1 MEYTEKDLMMK
12 MKRVVGLAALMFLS
26 GSVQADTNTPT
37 DEVLK
42 KQFNQ
47 AQEGIMQL
55 DSITLRL
62 LDSRGNQATY
72 AAEGDISATDDL
84 YAMVGMAG
92 NYQFMEKTWTK
103 GRPVKFSAMVTAVGT
118 KDSGWTTEFFSMQVA
133 AKNEGYPKPDISNK
147 EKYLVITDSD
157 FYPRLAKI
165 EATWAAQKKTLD
177 KSLEKQEQ
185 LKKDINALDAK
196 IAASWGKDKNGK
208 PLTRDDVQHALLEEL
223 QEVGRQNDPLHF
235 ENHYNKTVYEPAL
248 AECQKK
254 SDCDATPLRKARD
267 AALED
272 QRRDYQL
279 KFKLKREEVTKTM
292 DAYDKKREPLRK
304 QRNEL
309 YSEMSDLDIQ
319 SSKLRTSYDSW
330 EQDIT
335 SLRRR
340 GLIK

>member
-1 MEYTEKDLMMK
+1 MMN
-12 MKRVVGLAALMFLS
+12 MKWAAGFAALILLS
-26 GSVQADTNTPT
+26 GSVLADTNTPT

-47 AQEGIMQL
+47 AQEGLMQL
-55 DSITLRL
+55 DNITLRL

-133 AKNEGYPKPDISNK
+133 AKNAGYPKPDIHDK
-147 EKYLVITDSD
+147 DKYLVITDSD
-157 FYPRLAKI
+157 FYARLAKI

-208 PLTRDDVQHALLEEL
+208 QLTRNDVQQALLEEL
-223 QEVGRQNDPLHF
+223 QQVGRQNDPLHF
-235 ENHYNKTVYEPAL
+235 ENHYNKTIYEPAL

-254 SDCDATPLRKARD
+254 PDCDATPLRKARD
-267 AALED
+267 AALEE

-309 YSEMSDLDIQ
+309 YSEMSDLDM
-319 SSKLRTSYDSW
+319 SNARLRMSYESW
-330 EQDIT
+330 ERDIA
-335 SLRRR
+335 SLRRQ
-340 GLIK
+340 GIIK

>member
-1 MEYTEKDLMMK
+1 MK
-12 MKRVVGLAALMFLS
+12 MKWAAGLAALALLS
-26 GSVQADTNTPT
+26 GSALADINTPT

-47 AQEGIMQL
+47 AQEGLMQL

-72 AAEGDISATDDL
+72 AAEGDISATEDL
-84 YAMVGMAG
+84 YSMVGMAG

-118 KDSGWTTEFFSMQVA
+118 KDSGWTTEFFSMQMA
-133 AKNEGYPKPDISNK
+133 AKPAGYPKPDINNK
-147 EKYLVITDSD
+147 EKYLVVTDSD

-165 EATWAAQKKTLD
+165 EATRAAQKNALD

-185 LKKDINALDAK
+185 LQKEIDALDAQ
-196 IAASWGKDKNGK
+196 IAASWGTDKNGK

-235 ENHYNKTVYEPAL
+235 ENNYNKTIYEPAL

-254 SDCDATPLRKARD
+254 PECDATPLRKARA
-267 AALED
+267 AALVD

-279 KFKLKREEVTKTM
+279 KFQLKREDVTKTLE
-292 DAYDKKREPLRK
+292 AYDKKREPLRK
-304 QRNEL
+304 KRNEL
-309 YSEMSDLDIQ
+309 RSELSKLDITN
-319 SSKLRTSYDSW
+319 SKDRMDYEGW
-330 EQDIT
+330 ERDIAVM
-335 SLRRR
+335 RRQ
-340 GLIK
+340 GIIK

>member
-1 MEYTEKDLMMK
+1 MMN
-12 MKRVVGLAALMFLS
+12 MKWAAGFAALILLS
-26 GSVQADTNTPT
+26 GSVLADTNTPT
-37 DEVLK
+37 DELLK

-47 AQEGIMQL
+47 AHEGLMQL
-55 DSITLRL
+55 DNITLRL

-84 YAMVGMAG
+84 YAIVGMAG

-133 AKNEGYPKPDISNK
+133 AKNAGYPKPDIHDK
-147 EKYLVITDSD
+147 DKYLVITDSD
-157 FYPRLAKI
+157 FYARLAKI

-177 KSLEKQEQ
+177 KSLAKQEQ
-185 LKKDINALDAK
+185 LKKDINAQDAK

-208 PLTRDDVQHALLEEL
+208 SLTRNDVQQALLEEL
-223 QEVGRQNDPLHF
+223 QQVGRQNDPLHF
-235 ENHYNKTVYEPAL
+235 ENHYNKTIYEPAL

-254 SDCDATPLRKARD
+254 PDCDATPLRKARD
-267 AALED
+267 AALEE

-309 YSEMSDLDIQ
+309 YSEMSDLDM
-319 SSKLRTSYDSW
+319 SNARLRMSYESW
-330 EQDIT
+330 ERDIA
-335 SLRRR
+335 SLRRQ
-340 GLIK
+340 GIIK